1 VNKPSDNL
9 KDLRDEMLKLQKDN
23 QRLGKEL
30 DEVKKRLDASA
41 PKPTITNAS
50 AKSVK

>member
-1 VNKPSDNL
+1 MNKPSDNL

-41 PKPTITNAS
+41 PKPAATNAP
-50 AKSVK
+50 AK